1 MRLIFALIFI
11 LSLDPIHSQEKND
24 FESPLKIPLILSGT
38 FGELRSNHFH
48 SGIDFKTN
56 KEIGVPIYA
65 PAPGY
70 VSRIKVSP
78 FGFGKAIY
86 VNHENGL
93 TTVYAH
99 LDKFNSEI
107 NNYIIKK
114 QYEKKSFSLDL
125 SISKDKFKL
134 STGDIIAY
142 SGNSGSSTG
151 PHLHFEIRDT
161 KTQHPLNP
169 MNWDFNIKD
178 TKKPII
184 EEVYIYDLKNPMKIT
199 KQKMIN
205 DINISG
211 SFAIG
216 IKAHD
221 ILDLAQNKNGI
232 NTIKIYL
239 NNQLYYHYDIQ
250 EFSFNETKYINSLI
264 DFKEYTKNKQRIYK
278 CYVEKNNQLSVY
290 KELVNN
296 GIITSIEEKSH
307 KIKIVVEDSYK
318 NTEKIEFIFNYKNT
332 EKIDLVKSKE
342 IIDCNQ
348 DYKFE
353 NENLEIFIPKK
364 SLYQDCMFSYKE
376 NNKNDNHTEY
386 TIITNEIPLHKKFN
400 LSIKPDENI
409 SNPENLIMVRLD
421 KNDSI
426 YVKSKWEN
434 NKIVGS
440 PKCFGTFTLTTDEKE
455 PTIQSVNFKYDLSN
469 ESSIKFKISDNLS
482 GVDEYYAELNNEWIL
497 MEYDPKNNLL
507 EHNFI
512 NNPVNKE
519 HKLYLKVSD
528 KNSNFIEKEFYFV
541 R

>member
-1 MRLIFALIFI
+1 MRLIFVLIFI
-11 LSLDPIHSQEKND
+11 LNLDPIHSQEKND

>member
-1 MRLIFALIFI
+1 MRIIFTLVFILNLNLIF
-11 LSLDPIHSQEKND
+11 SQDKND
-24 FESPLKIPLILSGT
+24 FESPMKIPLILSGT

-56 KEIGVPIYA
+56 QEIGIPIYA

-78 FGFGKAIY
+78 YGFGKAIY
-86 VNHENGL
+86 INHENGL

-107 NNYIIKK
+107 NDYILKK

-134 STGDIIAY
+134 STGDILAY

-169 MNWDFNIKD
+169 MNWDFKIKD

-184 EEVYIYDLKNPMKIT
+184 EEIYIYDLKNPLKIT

-205 DINISG
+205 DINIAG

-239 NNQLYYHYDIQ
+239 NDQLYFHYDIQ

-290 KELVNN
+290 KELINN
-296 GIITSIEEKSH
+296 GIITNIEEKSH
-307 KIKIVVEDSYK
+307 KIKIVIEDSYK
-318 NTEKIEFIFNYKNT
+318 NKEKKEFVFNYKNS
-332 EKIDLVKSKE
+332 EKIDLVESKE

-348 DYKFE
+348 DFKFE

-364 SLYQDCMFSYKE
+364 SLYQDCIFSYKE
-376 NNKNDNHTEY
+376 NNKNDNHSEY
-386 TIITNEIPLHKKFN
+386 TVISSEIPLHKTFS
-400 LSIKPDENI
+400 LSIRLNKNT

-421 KNDSI
+421 GNDSI
-426 YVKSKWEN
+426 YVKSKLEN
-434 NKIVGS
+434 NIIIGS
-440 PKCFGTFTLTTDEKE
+440 PKSFGTFTLASDEIA

-469 ESSIKFKISDNLS
+469 ETSIKFKVFDNLS
-482 GVDEYYAELNNEWIL
+482 GIDKYYAELDGEWIL

-512 NNPVNKE
+512 NKPVNKE
-519 HKLYLKVSD
+519 HKLYIKVSD
-528 KNSNFIEKEFYFV
+528 KNSNFTEKEFYFV